1 MWWTQSDLALR
12 NISRVRVHFLKV
24 SKENVWVHELQA
36 HNISYLNINQNSQN
50 GSYDGKMDSWRLR
63 LA

>member
-1 MWWTQSDLALR
+1 MSG
-12 NISRVRVHFLKV
+12 VRVHFLKV